1 MGLFDKIKKGL
12 QKTSD
17 AVSRS
22 LDAVFAGFV
31 TLSLIH
37 I

>member
-17 AVSRS
+17 QPLARRGVRGVCY
-22 LDAVFAGFV
+22 DR
-31 TLSLIH
+31 
-37 I
+37 